1 MGPDHPNGLRT
12 AESTSWTLAL
22 AGGRELGLAS
32 GQHIRVRCP
41 ADGRLDGR
49 EDEGNMRPRV
59 HTNGDR
65 TSLAE
70 AHARRRGQRHGREL
84 HSPCQSDSCAVAPQK
99 LRAPFQRHE
108 AYGSWLRGR
117 SPKVTRGSRS
127 LSPRGS
133 VSRVA
138 TVSGSLTVGTWFAGL
153 GRGPEA
159 PRSTW
164 WLPLTG

>member
-1 MGPDHPNGLRT
+1 
-12 AESTSWTLAL
+12 
-22 AGGRELGLAS
+22 
-32 GQHIRVRCP
+32 
-41 ADGRLDGR
+41 
-49 EDEGNMRPRV
+49 
-59 HTNGDR
+59 
-65 TSLAE
+65 
-70 AHARRRGQRHGREL
+70 
-84 HSPCQSDSCAVAPQK
+84 
-99 LRAPFQRHE
+99 
-108 AYGSWLRGR
+108 
-117 SPKVTRGSRS
+117 